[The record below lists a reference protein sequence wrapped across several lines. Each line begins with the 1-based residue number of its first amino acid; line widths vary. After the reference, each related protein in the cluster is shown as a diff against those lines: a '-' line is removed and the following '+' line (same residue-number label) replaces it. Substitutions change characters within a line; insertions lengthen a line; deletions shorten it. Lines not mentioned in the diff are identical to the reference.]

1 MKLHLFNS
9 VNLNTL
15 SLSCRIRLAPLPICC
30 CPWSI
35 VNGAG
40 ISSILKHP
48 HQLRLTALLVVSLD
62 LASGIPTLSHRAKP
76 AFLSINSSILESA
89 LELRL
94 CLHQDP
100 FGAFMWGLQPYHGAK
115 SQLLSM
121 AFSSLQNQYVGEAHT
136 SFTKFKGNMRF
147 SLDPFWST
155 FLRTLCINVFFTL
168 YCPQLLSHPPL
179 TTIHCPSP
187 A

>member
-1 MKLHLFNS
+1 M
-9 VNLNTL
+9 NLNTL

-48 HQLRLTALLVVSLD
+48 HQLRLTALLVVSFD

-100 FGAFMWGLQPYHGAK
+100 LEAFMWGLQPYHGAK
-115 SQLLSM
+115 
-121 AFSSLQNQYVGEAHT
+121 FSASLHGPLKSSKPVCGRSSYIIH
-136 SFTKFKGNMRF
+136 KFKGNMRF

-155 FLRTLCINVFFTL
+155 FLRTLCINVFLPCIAHNYFL
-168 YCPQLLSHPPL
+168 IPH
-179 TTIHCPSP
+179 
-187 A
+187 